1 MYHYQTFKETH
12 NHSIVLLIFQA
23 VVSNQRLKEFL
34 VADELRPED
43 IDRLEMLDD
52 GEKRSKTKDHSTIQ
66 TT

>member
-1 MYHYQTFKETH
+1 MK
-12 NHSIVLLIFQA
+12 LRLIPSFSLSLQA

-52 GEKRSKTKDHSTIQ
+52 GEEEIRHQRSKIS
-66 TT
+66 